1 MGPGTRRGSNHPL
14 HNRLRLAQVGRV
26 QSGPQLHA
34 MNSMATD
41 DGHASSATIW
51 DSDEHSRLRVSPNQ
65 VVELHQASPHNPS
78 ISPLPRSSTDSEGRS
93 AFLTPFNEGNSLERR
108 DTLATIHSV
117 EQPSLV
123 EPGFDENVL
132 RQLCDLDV
140 RQASYLIL
148 TALIFSF
155 LQCSVPLLLDRIKQ
169 SVVSCRV
176 SVH

>member
-1 MGPGTRRGSNHPL
+1 
-14 HNRLRLAQVGRV
+14 
-26 QSGPQLHA
+26 
-34 MNSMATD
+34 MNSTATD
-41 DGHASSATIW
+41 DGHASSAAIW

-65 VVELHQASPHNPS
+65 VVELLQASLHNPS

-117 EQPSLV
+117 EQPNLV

-140 RQASYLIL
+140 RQAS
-148 TALIFSF
+148 
-155 LQCSVPLLLDRIKQ
+155 
-169 SVVSCRV
+169 
-176 SVH
+176 